1 MKILV
6 NSEPHDVTGPTL
18 ALALVELGYTS
29 AALATALN
37 GQFVARDARASQPLE
52 AGDRIE
58 VLAPMQGG

>member
-6 NSEPHDVTGPTL
+6 NSEPHDIDATTL
-18 ALALVELGYTS
+18 AEALSELGYTGP
-29 AALATALN
+29 ALATALN
-37 GQFVARDARASQPLE
+37 GQFVARDQRSIQPLA